1 MKDDFRNAIE
11 QRLTETLIQKAAQLP
26 KNFNQTKFIQNCL
39 TALDSTKDI
48 ENIDEATIVKGL
60 MKGAVLGLDFMNQEC
75 YLIAYKNNKKGGV
88 YEMNFQTHYKGE
100 KKLAMLYSVKPIK
113 EITTELVRQ
122 GDFYEY
128 KVENNKKVINW
139 TPQRF
144 NDGEVEGGF
153 SIVLFEDDSSVSV
166 EMSVSEIEQIKNT
179 YSKAKDSPAWKDRPT
194 EMQKKTILRSNLKN
208 IEKSFESPE
217 QLRAYEDASDF
228 EFNKNSNLV
237 TAPGPV
243 VKNLFENKTQPK
255 QIEAK
260 SVETVTIEEQKETV
274 PANAERP
281 KTNENTSAD
290 VFYCSDCGKAISW
303 AENQF
308 SVKKFK
314 APLCRDCQ
322 AARRGNK

>member
-1 MKDDFRNAIE
+1 MKEDFRNAIQ
-11 QRLTETLIQKAAQLP
+11 QRLSETLVQKAAQLP

-48 ENIDEATIVKGL
+48 ENIDEMTIVKGL

-75 YLIAYKNNKKGGV
+75 YLIAYKNKSGV
-88 YEMNFQTHYKGE
+88 FEMNFQTHYKGE

-113 EITTELVRQ
+113 EITTELVRE

-139 TPQRF
+139 IPKRF
-144 NDGEVEGGF
+144 NNGPVEGGF
-153 SIVLFEDDSSVSV
+153 SIVLFDDESTVSV
-166 EMSVSEIEQIKNT
+166 EMSAQEIADVKNK
-179 YSKAKDSPAWKDRPT
+179 YSKAKNSPAWQDRPT
-194 EMQKKTILRSNLKN
+194 EMQKKTILRLNLKS
-208 IEKSFESPE
+208 IEKSFENPE
-217 QLRAYEDASDF
+217 QLRAYEDASEF
-228 EFNKNSNLV
+228 EFNKNNV
-237 TAPGPV
+237 ATAPRPV

-260 SVETVTIEEQKETV
+260 SVETVIIEEQKETV

-281 KTNENTSAD
+281 KTNENTSTEL
-290 VFYCSDCGKAISW
+290 FYCSDCGKAISW

-308 SVKKFK
+308 SVKNFK
-314 APLCRDCQ
+314 APLCRECQ
-322 AARRGNK
+322 NARRGQ

>member
-1 MKDDFRNAIE
+1 MKDNFRNAIE

-48 ENIDEATIVKGL
+48 ENIDESTVVKGL

-75 YLIAYKNNKKGGV
+75 YLIAYKNKDKGGAFD
-88 YEMNFQTHYKGE
+88 MNFQTHYKGE

-113 EITTELVRQ
+113 EITTELVRI

-144 NDGEVEGGF
+144 NKGEVEGGF
-153 SIVLFEDDSSVSV
+153 SIVLFEDDSSISV
-166 EMSVSEIEQIKNT
+166 EMSVSEIEQIKNI
-179 YSKAKDSPAWKDRPT
+179 YSKAKNSPAWRDRPT
-194 EMQKKTILRSNLKN
+194 EMQKKTILRSVLKN
-208 IEKSFESPE
+208 VEKSFESPE

-237 TAPGPV
+237 TTAPV
-243 VKNLFENKTQPK
+243 VKNLFEKTTQPQ

-260 SVETVTIEEQKETV
+260 SVETVITIEEQKETV

-281 KTNENTSAD
+281 KTNENASAD

-308 SVKKFK
+308 SVKNFK